1 MSTAVAKGRWQDP
14 AWSGRITLA
23 VLFLF
28 VLLPVGYFA
37 EFNPLVLFEPSSLKA
52 SKQFLATFIPPAHSA
67 DFVKLALDATWKTVA
82 IATVGIFF
90 ALIIAIPLALVANQ
104 SLSISMIGVGRMCF
118 FCHSL
123 RYAIRWFLIAL
134 RSIPEL
140 VWALLFVRAVGLGDT
155 AGVLAIALTYGGML
169 GKVFMEIFES
179 AEAEPTRALLRNGAG
194 RLQAFFYGAL
204 PACLPELVS
213 YTVYR
218 WECAIR
224 ASVIMGF
231 VGAGGLGQ
239 QMELSMRMLAGG
251 EVFSFLAIFV
261 ALVWIADL
269 ASRFLRKL
277 LD

>member
-1 MSTAVAKGRWQDP
+1 MHASRPNDWRDP
-14 AWSGRITLA
+14 AWNGRLTLFLLFLL
-23 VLFLF
+23 VLF
-28 VLLPVGYFA
+28 PTGYFA
-37 EFNPLVLFEPSSLKA
+37 EFNPFVLLDKNSLRI
-52 SKQFLATFIPPAHSA
+52 SGHFLATFLPPAHSLE
-67 DFVKLALDATWKTVA
+67 FLTLAATSTWKTVA

-90 ALIIAIPLALVANQ
+90 ALVIAVPLALIANQ
-104 SLSISMIGVGRMCF
+104 ALSISTIGRDRLCTWCQLV
-118 FCHSL
+118 
-123 RYAIRWFLIAL
+123 RYAIRWLLIAL

-155 AGVLAIALTYGGML
+155 AGVMAIALTYGGML
-169 GKVFMEIFES
+169 GKVFIEIFES
-179 AEAEPTRALLRNGAG
+179 SEPEATRALLRNGAG
-194 RLQAFFYGAL
+194 RVQAFFYGTL

-239 QMELSMRMLAGG
+239 QMELSMRMLAGA

-261 ALVWIADL
+261 ALVWVADFI
-269 ASRFLRKL
+269 SRELRKI

>member
-1 MSTAVAKGRWQDP
+1 MYRLNTNDWRDP
-14 AWSGRITLA
+14 AWNGRLTLF
-23 VLFLF
+23 VLFLLI
-28 VLLPVGYFA
+28 LLPTVYFA
-37 EFNPLVLFEPSSLKA
+37 EFNPLVLIDKNSLRTTG
-52 SKQFLATFIPPAHSA
+52 QFLATFLPPAHSIE
-67 DFVKLALDATWKTVA
+67 FLTLAASATWKTVA

-90 ALIIAIPLALVANQ
+90 ALIIALPLAIVANQ
-104 SLSISMIGVGRMCF
+104 ALSISMIGRDRLCTACQLV
-118 FCHSL
+118 
-123 RYAIRWFLIAL
+123 RYAIRWLLIAL

-155 AGVLAIALTYGGML
+155 AGVMAIALTYGGML
-169 GKVFMEIFES
+169 GKVFIEIFES
-179 AEAEPTRALLRNGAG
+179 SEPEATRALLRNGAG
-194 RLQAFFYGAL
+194 RIQAFFYGTL

-239 QMELSMRMLAGG
+239 QMELSMRMLAGA

-261 ALVWIADL
+261 ALVWIAD
-269 ASRFLRKL
+269 AISRELRKI

>member
-1 MSTAVAKGRWQDP
+1 MHPLNANDWRDP
-14 AWSGRITLA
+14 AWNGRVT
-23 VLFLF
+23 LFLLF
-28 VLLPVGYFA
+28 LLILFPTGYFA
-37 EFNPLVLFEPSSLKA
+37 EFNPFVLLDKNSLRTTG
-52 SKQFLATFIPPAHSA
+52 QFLSTFLPPAHSTE
-67 DFVKLALDATWKTVA
+67 FMTLAATATWKTIA

-90 ALIIAIPLALVANQ
+90 ALLIAVPLAIIANQ
-104 SLSISMIGVGRMCF
+104 ALSISAIGRDRLCTLCQLV
-118 FCHSL
+118 
-123 RYAIRWFLIAL
+123 RYAIRWLLIAL

-155 AGVLAIALTYGGML
+155 AGVMAIALTYGGML
-169 GKVFMEIFES
+169 GKVFIEIFES
-179 AEAEPTRALLRNGAG
+179 SEPEATRALLRNGAG
-194 RLQAFFYGAL
+194 RIQAFFYGTL

-239 QMELSMRMLAGG
+239 QMELSMRMLAGS

-261 ALVWIADL
+261 ALVWVADFI
-269 ASRFLRKL
+269 SRELRKI

>member
-1 MSTAVAKGRWQDP
+1 MHVLKPDAWRDP
-14 AWSGRITLA
+14 AWSGRVTLF
-23 VLFLF
+23 VLFLL
-28 VLLPVGYFA
+28 VLFPTGYFA
-37 EFNPLVLFEPSSLKA
+37 EFNPFVLFDKNSLRT
-52 SKQFLATFIPPAHSA
+52 SGHFLSTFLPPAHSA
-67 DFVKLALDATWKTVA
+67 EFLTLAATATWKTVA

-90 ALIIAIPLALVANQ
+90 ALIIAIPLALIANQ
-104 SLSISMIGVGRMCF
+104 ALSISRIGRDHLCTLCQMV
-118 FCHSL
+118 
-123 RYAIRWFLIAL
+123 RYAIRWLLIAL

-155 AGVLAIALTYGGML
+155 AGVMAIALTYGGML
-169 GKVFMEIFES
+169 GKVFIEIFES
-179 AEAEPTRALLRNGAG
+179 SEPEATRALLRNGAG
-194 RLQAFFYGAL
+194 RIQAFFYGTL
-204 PACLPELVS
+204 PTCLPELVS

-239 QMELSMRMLAGG
+239 QMELSMRMLAGS

-261 ALVWIADL
+261 ALVWVADFI
-269 ASRFLRKL
+269 SRELRKI